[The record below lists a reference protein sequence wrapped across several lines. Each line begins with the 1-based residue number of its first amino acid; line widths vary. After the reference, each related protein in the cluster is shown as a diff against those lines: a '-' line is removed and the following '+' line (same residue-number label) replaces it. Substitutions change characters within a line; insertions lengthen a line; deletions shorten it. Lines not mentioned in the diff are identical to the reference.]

1 MTIDG
6 GPVSL
11 ADAQQAVTYLR
22 DLSARASE
30 HGQDD
35 FALVFLL
42 AADSLDSNVDTMEL
56 ADAIGND

>member
-1 MTIDG
+1 MPIEC

-11 ADAQQAVTYLR
+11 ADAQDVTVHLR
-22 DLSARASE
+22 DLAARASE

-42 AADSLDSNVDTMEL
+42 AADSLDSNVETMEL
-56 ADAIGND
+56 ADAVGND

>member
-1 MTIDG
+1 MTIEG

-11 ADAQQAVTYLR
+11 ADAQAAVVHLR
-22 DLSARASE
+22 DLALRATE

-42 AADSLDSNVDTMEL
+42 TADSLDSNVETMEL
-56 ADAIGND
+56 ADAVDHD